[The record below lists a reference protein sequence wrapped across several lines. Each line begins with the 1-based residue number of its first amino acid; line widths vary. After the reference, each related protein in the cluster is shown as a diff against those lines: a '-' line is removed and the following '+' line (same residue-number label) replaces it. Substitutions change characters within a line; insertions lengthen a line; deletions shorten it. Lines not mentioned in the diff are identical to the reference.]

1 MKRLFRH
8 YLVSGKVQGVGF
20 RRFIAKR
27 ATENNVS
34 GKVRNLVDGRVEIL
48 AQGFE
53 AEINRFE
60 IYVRRGP
67 MSGEVSHVAVQSEVE
82 PSHFDGSEMM
92 KIFDDGSIPWL

>member
-20 RRFIAKR
+20 RRFVAKR
-27 ATENNVS
+27 ATENNVT
-34 GKVRNLVDGRVEIL
+34 GKVRNLTDGRVEIL

-53 AEINRFE
+53 EDINRFE

-67 MSGEVSHVAVQSEVE
+67 MSGEVSQVSVQNEIEPIFSEW
-82 PSHFDGSEMM
+82 PDTM
-92 KIFDDGSIPWL
+92 KIYDDGSVPWL